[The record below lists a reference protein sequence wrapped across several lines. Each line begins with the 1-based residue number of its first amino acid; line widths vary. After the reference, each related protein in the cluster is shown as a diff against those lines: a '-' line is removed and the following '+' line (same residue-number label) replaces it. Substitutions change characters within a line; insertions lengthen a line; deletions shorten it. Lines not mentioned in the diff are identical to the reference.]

1 MDDITDNVIWHVV
14 GLLACLDKYLLT
26 IMLWELTLWIVNIYG
41 LLENLSHKQYWCTQ
55 CESK

>member
-1 MDDITDNVIWHVV
+1 MTDNLIWHVV

-26 IMLWELTLWIVNIYG
+26 IMLWELVLCIVNIYG
-41 LLENLSHKQYWCTQ
+41 LLENLSHKQYQCTQ